1 VIQQTNS
8 SIDVDELM
16 VRVRAEAAAMRAV
29 AAGEPAAGSDPAL
42 APAAFAF
49 TSHADIF
56 ALLEDAA
63 KNSAPRTSL
72 PKRFERSP
80 WSLLRPL
87 FRFVL
92 RLNNYALK
100 DQRHVNAATEMAL
113 RLVVAD
119 NATLHGQLQHVVQ
132 VTEERLQ
139 GLMQH
144 CQRLETQLA
153 TGAGSRVDALEQAMT
168 KNAQRIDALESLPL
182 QPRVDALELA
192 MTTNAQRIDTLET
205 FPLAP
210 RIDALEHAMT
220 LNASRLDRLDALD
233 AAGHVDKLDRSLSD
247 VREHMLRADAA
258 IRADLSAQQVFLM
271 SRALPQESGQ
281 AEAVSLS
288 AGIPRAYDSLFLEL
302 ADRFRGDA
310 ATVSSRHRQY
320 LDVIAEADVIDQE
333 HPLVDVGSGRGEWL
347 LMLRENNVP
356 SEGIEQSELLV
367 ARAHEDGLRVT
378 SGDAIVSLRG
388 YADASLGAITAF
400 HIVEHLAFE
409 DLIAF
414 LDESLRTL
422 RPNGLL
428 IIETPNPANL
438 VVGACNF
445 WLDPT
450 HIRPIPDALAKFLI
464 EHRGF
469 DEVKVFELT
478 ANRAA
483 GVPEHDETDR
493 RLNDFMYGSQEYA
506 IVARRPG

>member
-8 SIDVDELM
+8 SIDVDDLM
-16 VRVRAEAAAMRAV
+16 VRVRAEAAAMRAT
-29 AAGEPAAGSDPAL
+29 AAAAPASGSDPGVAL
-42 APAAFAF
+42 APTAFAF

-63 KNSAPRTSL
+63 KNSAPRTIL
-72 PKRFERSP
+72 PKRFDRSP

-87 FRFVL
+87 FRFIL
-92 RLNNYALK
+92 RINNYALK

-153 TGAGSRVDALEQAMT
+153 TGAGSRVDALEH
-168 KNAQRIDALESLPL
+168 
-182 QPRVDALELA
+182 A
-192 MTTNAQRIDTLET
+192 MTTNAHRIDTLET
-205 FPLAP
+205 MPLAP

-220 LNASRLDRLDALD
+220 LSASRLDRLDALD
-233 AAGHVDKLDRSLSD
+233 AAGHVDKLDRSLTD

-258 IRADLSAQQVFLM
+258 IRADLSAQQGFLM

-281 AEAVSLS
+281 AEAVSRG
-288 AGIPRAYDSLFLEL
+288 AGIPRAYDSLLLEL

-320 LDVIAEADVIDQE
+320 LDVIADANVIDDD

-347 LMLRENNVP
+347 SMLRENNVP
-356 SEGIEQSELLV
+356 SEGIDQSELLV
-367 ARAHEDGLRVT
+367 ARAREDGLRVT
-378 SGDAIVSLRG
+378 SGDAIASLRG
-388 YADASLGAITAF
+388 YADATLGAITAF
-400 HIVEHLAFE
+400 HIVEHLPFE

-450 HIRPIPDALAKFLI
+450 HIRPIPDALAQFLI

-469 DEVKVFELT
+469 AQVKVVELT
-478 ANRAA
+478 ENRAA